1 MSHDAIEKCRN
12 AVYVLGFT
20 QPHFLLIHQR
30 IRELYQISNK
40 EQGVGTMGIT
50 AAGRILLNPEFVNKL
65 TKEELQGVLA
75 HEMLHL
81 ILLHHGRRGGR
92 DAWMW
97 NVATDMAINHALKL
111 DDIKLPKDAL
121 YPPHEYHGD
130 IFAEAIFEF
139 LKKNPKNMPQQ
150 SKDSGQGDA
159 AAGCGVI
166 DDNTEGAPD
175 WKQVAI
181 EARAHAQAAGKGSSA
196 VAALLSPRAAR
207 IDWKKIIRHGF
218 EVTASKPTRDYQTFS
233 KRNRRS
239 PEEGVQLPGW
249 KGHQPSL
256 SVIID
261 ASGSMDREWINQIVA
276 ETVNLMHSFSGVKVF
291 LAVHTS
297 ELVWSGWLSENEQ
310 WKLNEAVSFSGGTD
324 PEPAY
329 VACRQASKKGKFD
342 ACIHFT
348 DCEFF
353 AAWPSPIPARQL
365 IVGAFAREIHTKP
378 PQGAQVIFCEMPERR
393 TR

>member
-1 MSHDAIEKCRN
+1 MSHEAIEKCRN
-12 AVYVLGFT
+12 AVMVLGFT

-30 IRELYQISNK
+30 IRELYQISSAEK
-40 EQGVGTMGIT
+40 GVGTMGIT
-50 AAGRILLNPEFVNKL
+50 AAGRILINPEFVAKL

-81 ILLHHGRRGGR
+81 VLLHHGRRGGR
-92 DAWMW
+92 DAWQW
-97 NVATDMAINHALKL
+97 NVATDMAINHALRL

-139 LKKNPKNMPQQ
+139 LKKNPKHMPQPP
-150 SKDSGQGDA
+150 KNGQGDA
-159 AAGCGVI
+159 GAGCGVM
-166 DDNTEGAPD
+166 DDDTSNAPD
-175 WKQVAI
+175 WKQVAV
-181 EARAHAQAAGKGSSA
+181 EARAHAQSVGKGSSG
-196 VAALLSPRAAR
+196 VASLLSPRAAR
-207 IDWKKIIRHGF
+207 IDWKKIIRHGM
-218 EVTASKPTRDYQTFS
+218 EVTASKATRDYQTFS

-239 PEEGVQLPGW
+239 PEYGVQLPGW

-256 SVIID
+256 CEIID
-261 ASGSMDREWINQIVA
+261 VSGSMDREWINQIVA
-276 ETVNLMHSFSGVKVF
+276 ETVNLMRSFAGIKVF

-297 ELVWSGWLSENEQ
+297 ELVYSGWLTESQQ

-329 VACRQASKKGKFD
+329 VAAREASKKGRFD
-342 ACIHFT
+342 ALIHFT

-353 AAWPSPIPARQL
+353 AAWPQVPAKQL

-378 PQGAQVIFCEMPERR
+378 PPGSQVIYCDMPERR

>member
-1 MSHDAIEKCRN
+1 MSHEAIEKCRN
-12 AVYVLGFT
+12 SVMVLGFT

-30 IRELYQISNK
+30 IRELYQISTK
-40 EQGVGTMGIT
+40 EQGIGTMGIT
-50 AAGRILLNPEFVNKL
+50 AAGRILLNVDFVNKL
-65 TKEELQGVLA
+65 SKEELQGVLA

-81 ILLHHGRRGGR
+81 VLLHHGRRGGR

-97 NVATDMAINHALKL
+97 NVATDMAINHALRL

-139 LKKNPKNMPQQ
+139 LKKNPKHMPGAP
-150 SKDSGQGDA
+150 KDGKGGA

-166 DDNTEGAPD
+166 DDDDPNSPD

-181 EARAHAQAAGKGSSA
+181 EARAHAQSVGKGSSG
-196 VAALLSPRAAR
+196 VAALLSPRVAK
-207 IDWKKIIRHGF
+207 IDWKKVIRHGM
-218 EVTASKPTRDYQTFS
+218 EVTAAKVTRDYQTFS

-249 KGHQPSL
+249 RGHQPSL
-256 SVIID
+256 CEVID
-261 ASGSMDREWINQIVA
+261 VSGSMDREWINQIVS
-276 ETVNLMHSFSGVKVF
+276 ETENLMKTFTGIKVY

-297 ELVWSGWLSENEQ
+297 ELVYSGWLSANEK

-329 VACRQASKKGKFD
+329 VAARAASKKGKFD
-342 ACIHFT
+342 ALCHFT
-348 DCEFF
+348 DCQFGGH
-353 AAWPSPIPARQL
+353 WPTPVPARQL
-365 IVGAFAREIHTKP
+365 IVGAFCRELETKP
-378 PQGAQVIFCEMPERR
+378 PIGSQIIHCEMESRR
-393 TR
+393 